1 MPVSE
6 DRSKTADAS
15 DAEAAVQERGE
26 EYLLTE
32 SEAQLAATLALMT
45 GFSQGC
51 CAAHR
56 APMAARVA
64 EQLAGMAHGAALS
77 KDMQAFL
84 LRLCQRWSVVADALD
99 AESAAQQR
107 EADAPDERP
116 IGIGTHHHTATHS
129 MGQATAHDDF
139 PPSRVHWHASP
150 ETLQ

>member
-1 MPVSE
+1 MSVSE
-6 DRSKTADAS
+6 DYSKTAS
-15 DAEAAVQERGE
+15 TGDAEAAVQERGE

-51 CAAHR
+51 CPAHR

-84 LRLCQRWSVVADALD
+84 LRLCQRWSVVADAL
-99 AESAAQQR
+99 APVSAVPDEQHSGMYGQA
-107 EADAPDERP
+107 AKHATAPD
-116 IGIGTHHHTATHS
+116 
-129 MGQATAHDDF
+129 DL

>member
-6 DRSKTADAS
+6 NRSKTASAS
-15 DAEAAVQERGE
+15 DSEASVQERGE

-32 SEAQLAATLALMT
+32 SEAQMAATLALMT

-51 CAAHR
+51 CPAHW

-64 EQLAGMAHGAALS
+64 EQLAGMAHGASLS

-84 LRLCQRWSVVADALD
+84 LRLCQRWAAVADTLD
-99 AESAAQQR
+99 SACAEQAQEAATPQQQR
-107 EADAPDERP
+107 
-116 IGIGTHHHTATHS
+116 HS
-129 MGQATAHDDF
+129 AHGQAMNAMAHDDF